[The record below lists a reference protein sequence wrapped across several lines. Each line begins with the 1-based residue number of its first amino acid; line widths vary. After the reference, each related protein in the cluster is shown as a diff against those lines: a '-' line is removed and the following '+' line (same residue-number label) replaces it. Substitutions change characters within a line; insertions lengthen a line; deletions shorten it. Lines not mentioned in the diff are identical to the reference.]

1 MRSASNN
8 YHDLLGSFSLSTDRI
23 GALFETFVYIQL
35 SNTLKS
41 QDRKFRLSNYRT
53 SNDAE
58 VDFILELDN
67 ETYAIELIGPRGL
80 LCRSDLPSQINR
92 LRETYA
98 QTFSLV
104 GRVANDRHI

>member
-1 MRSASNN
+1 MS
-8 YHDLLGSFSLSTDRI
+8 HDILSDIFTEPSHFVIGSFSLSTDRI

-80 LCRSDLPSQINR
+80 LKNYDYALPWAGSGYR
-92 LRETYA
+92 
-98 QTFSLV
+98 
-104 GRVANDRHI
+104 